1 MKRFF
6 AALKRYFMPSDSAT
20 TLLRILPL
28 VTIAFLMIILFV
40 FTNVAWEYTN
50 ATTFCGLT
58 CHTMP
63 PQYVTHQNSVH
74 AKVNCEDCH
83 MGRDVLGVMIPR
95 KIMYSWQTGSA
106 MVLNSYEYPIVA
118 KNMRPALDA
127 CENCH
132 KPETFTS
139 DKLVEI
145 KHFASNETNTVSS
158 TYLALKIGGGS
169 QRQGLGLGIHWH
181 VENPV
186 YFYATDRERQI
197 IPYVLVVNP
206 DGTKTE
212 YVDTEAG
219 IDSSM
224 IKATDLQKM
233 DCITC
238 HNRTAHGVSNPNSTV
253 DQLMARDLV
262 SPKIPNIKAKAVEV
276 ISADYKTVK
285 AATDAI
291 ADLDKFYQSSY
302 ADFYSANKALLTSA
316 IKNIQDRYVASNFP
330 DQKFDWRT
338 HPNNIGHTDSI
349 GCMRCHDGKHLTK
362 ANETIRLECNVCHSV
377 PVVTGANKVNANLQ
391 LNRGFE
397 PESHQNSNWISL
409 HRSLL
414 DNSCKGCHT
423 TDDPGGTSN
432 KSFCSN
438 SACHGAKFTYAGYDA
453 PKVRQI
459 LATQVQMMITPSP
472 VPTATP
478 EVTSTPELASTPQ
491 GTPDPKATPQ
501 APSGSATFEKISAIF
516 TEKCSSCHGSNG
528 MKGLDLTSY
537 TSVMKGSQDGP
548 VVIAGDPDN
557 SLLVKVQSAA
567 DPHFGQASADELA
580 LVKSWILAGAKEK

>member
-6 AALKRYFMPSDSAT
+6 GAIKRYFMPSDSAT
-20 TLLRILPL
+20 ALMRVLPL
-28 VTIAFLMIILFV
+28 VTVAFLMIVLFV
-40 FTNVAWEYTN
+40 FTTVAWEATN
-50 ATTFCGLT
+50 ATKFCGLV

-63 PQYVTHQNSVH
+63 PQYVTHQSSVH
-74 AKVNCEDCH
+74 SNVLCEDCH

-95 KIMYSWQTGSA
+95 KIIYSWQTGSA
-106 MVLNSYEYPIVA
+106 MFLNNYEYPIVA
-118 KNMRPALDA
+118 KNMRPATDA

-145 KHFASNETNTVSS
+145 KHFANNEANTLSS
-158 TYLALKIGGGS
+158 TFLSLKIGGGT

-206 DGTKTE
+206 DGSKTE

-219 IDSSM
+219 FSSSM
-224 IKATDLQKM
+224 IQSNQLQKM

-238 HNRTAHGVSNPNSTV
+238 HNRIAHGVSNPSTTI

-276 ISADYKTVK
+276 ISADYESITT
-285 AATDAI
+285 ATDAI
-291 ADLDKFYQSSY
+291 AGLDQYYRDSY
-302 ADFYSANKALLTSA
+302 ADFYSANTDLVTTA
-316 IKNIQDRYVASNFP
+316 IKVIQDKYVASNFP
-330 DQKFDWRT
+330 EQEFNWET

-362 ANETIRLECNVCHSV
+362 ANETIRLECNICHSV
-377 PVVTGANKVNANLQ
+377 PVVSGPNKVNASLQ

-397 PESHQNSNWISL
+397 PESHKNSNWIGL

-432 KSFCSN
+432 TSFCSN
-438 SACHGAKFTYAGYDA
+438 SACHGAKFTFAGYDA
-453 PKVRQI
+453 PKVREI
-459 LATQVQMMITPSP
+459 LATQVEMMITPSP
-472 VPTATP
+472 IPTNTP
-478 EVTSTPELASTPQ
+478 EVTDTPEAQGTPA
-491 GTPDPKATPQ
+491 GTPDPDTTPQ
-501 APSGSATFEKISAIF
+501 APSGDVNFEKIGGIF
-516 TEKCSSCHGSNG
+516 NEKCSACHSSNG
-528 MKGLDLTSY
+528 MKGLDLSSY
-537 TSVMKGSQDGP
+537 AAMMKGGESGP
-548 VVIAGDPDN
+548 VIIAGDSEN
-557 SLLVKVQSAA
+557 SLLVKIQAA
-567 DPHFGQASADELA
+567 AEPHFGQLTAEELA
-580 LVKSWILAGAKEK
+580 LVKAWIQAGAKEK